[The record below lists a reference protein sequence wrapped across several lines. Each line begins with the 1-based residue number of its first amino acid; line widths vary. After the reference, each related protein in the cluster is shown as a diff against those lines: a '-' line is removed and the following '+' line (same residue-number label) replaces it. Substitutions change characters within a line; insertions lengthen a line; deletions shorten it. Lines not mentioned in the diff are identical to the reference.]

1 MIEDKIKKPIVID
14 EYCEQ
19 QILNTFSQVRNYA
32 IVYLI
37 WCTFSFIRF
46 SWKLIINIQKP
57 SNNWVNIFGLK
68 IYPGVYLLQ
77 IIITLLTIYYWK
89 LAYKMQKDSIQI
101 SDSAMFAN
109 SYKII
114 RKVNVISLVTL
125 IITIVSTVIA
135 MYAEST
141 I

>member
-1 MIEDKIKKPIVID
+1 MIEDKIKKTIVID

-19 QILNTFSQVRNYA
+19 QILNTFTQVRNYA

-57 SNNWVNIFGLK
+57 FNNWVNIFSLK
-68 IYPGVYLLQ
+68 IYPSVYLLQ

-89 LAYKMQKDSIQI
+89 LAYQMQKDSIQI